1 MKAGR
6 LIEILQTVS
15 PNTEV
20 GCEIGDSPSLTVS
33 NLFDLERI
41 PEYEVESVLTT
52 PNTNEITELLNKIN
66 TRYKTDLKLKTINII
81 TASTVIDID
90 EDGSLRMM
98 DIYPEHDTYIFDAE
112 EIIPILKNKIE
123 KK

>member
-1 MKAGR
+1 MKAER

-20 GCEIGDSPSLTVS
+20 GCEIGDSPSLMVS

-52 PNTNEITELLNKIN
+52 PNDDKCCVL
-66 TRYKTDLKLKTINII
+66 
-81 TASTVIDID
+81 
-90 EDGSLRMM
+90 
-98 DIYPEHDTYIFDAE
+98 
-112 EIIPILKNKIE
+112 ILKE
-123 KK
+123 KDR